1 MTLDEAIEHANETVQ
16 KKDVCGECRADHL
29 QLREWLKAAKDAKS
43 LLNEC
48 YEWFGAL
55 CGEHHPVYSKPS
67 GEIGKLMD
75 QIEVWNRAFDTID
88 KMSYNN
94 KHEDE

>member
-1 MTLDEAIEHANETVQ
+1 MTIDEAIAHANETVQ
-16 KKDVCGECRADHL
+16 KKDVCDECRADHL
-29 QLREWLKAAKDAKS
+29 QLREWLKSAKDAKS

-48 YEWFGAL
+48 YGWFGAL
-55 CGEHHPVYSKPS
+55 CGDSKPS

-75 QIEVWNRAFDTID
+75 QIEFWNKAFDIIG
-88 KMSYNN
+88 KMSYNS